1 MPNCGG
7 LFAGGAAGNLT
18 APLALPSPPLPS
30 FFRAPRTSPFSLR
43 GAAQALSL
51 RADQGPPGRGTA
63 AAMDQIRKRV
73 AVLEHDRSL
82 AADVERLRLAIRSGE
97 ILSAARAASAPG
109 QAGLS

>member
-1 MPNCGG
+1 HARQVLEQVEGVVAIE
-7 LFAGGAAGNLT
+7 LLV
-18 APLALPSPPLPS
+18 
-30 FFRAPRTSPFSLR
+30 
-43 GAAQALSL
+43 AAQALSL

-82 AADVERLRLAIRSGE
+82 AADVERLRLAVRSGE